1 MCVCVCLCLT
11 CRVLLALA
19 GDVKNRGTIVQQGGA
34 KVRVCDLGICARE
47 GGGGEVET
55 CMCSLLWALCSVVLP
70 VAVKLI
76 LMPADIK

>member
-1 MCVCVCLCLT
+1 MCLCLT

-47 GGGGEVET
+47 GGGGGGGGRDLYVFI
-55 CMCSLLWALCSVVLP
+55 VVGFMFGGL
-70 VAVKLI
+70 ASGSQTDFD
-76 LMPADIK
+76 AC